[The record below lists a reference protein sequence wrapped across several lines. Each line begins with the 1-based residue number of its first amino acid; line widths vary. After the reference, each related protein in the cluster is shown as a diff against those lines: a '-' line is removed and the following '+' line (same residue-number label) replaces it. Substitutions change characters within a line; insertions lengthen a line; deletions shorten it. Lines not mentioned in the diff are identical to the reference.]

1 MALGDGGES
10 ETWLTLMTTRDH
22 RATRRQF
29 LRTSS
34 GLAALGAASGLNIHV
49 PRAAAA
55 TDASPLSPPN
65 ERIQK
70 AREVALSVLKPSQKD
85 IDHGME
91 LHAGSLVF
99 ESYGFAPRCAV
110 DGDAFR
116 AAVDA
121 GASDAE
127 LVDLREEMSMTRGAT
142 DAAERK
148 EFLEAFRAAGVTCIF
163 QNAGEEGN
171 DPLRLIKRL
180 ARFTFTTDMLREE
193 LFKVVRPDD
202 IVAAKKQ
209 GRLCLCFSGNGVPLA
224 QRWNN
229 VRDELGFIRIFHQ
242 LGIRMM
248 HVTYNRRNP
257 LGDGCG
263 EENDG
268 GLSDFGHAAIEEMN
282 RVGVIV
288 DVAHS
293 GWRTSLEAAKASKKP
308 MVASHTTAAALYR
321 HFRGKPD
328 EVIRAICDTG
338 GLVGICCIPRFLGG
352 AGDIGVFLDHIGH
365 VVKNFGA
372 EHVAIGCDTSYASRN
387 DEAERKKVPK
397 RADGRSA
404 LSVQGARWEHL
415 WPAESAKPAPH
426 AEASLAWT
434 NWPLFT
440 VGMVQ
445 RGLKDDDIRKILGE
459 NMLRVA
465 RENFS

>member
-1 MALGDGGES
+1 MNIENLSRRSFLKTSAGMAL
-10 ETWLTLMTTRDH
+10 
-22 RATRRQF
+22 
-29 LRTSS
+29 
-34 GLAALGAASGLNIHV
+34 LGAAAKSLNV
-49 PRAAAA
+49 RPARAAA
-55 TDASPLSPPN
+55 TSPLSPPN
-65 ERIQK
+65 EKIQK

-85 IDHGME
+85 LEHGLE
-91 LHAGSLVF
+91 LHANSLVF
-99 ESYGFAPRCAV
+99 ESYGFSPRCAL

-116 AAVDA
+116 AAVEA
-121 GASDAE
+121 GASETE
-127 LVDLREEMSMTRGAT
+127 LVDLREEMSMTRCAT
-142 DAAERK
+142 NAAERK
-148 EFLEAFRAAGVTCIF
+148 EYLEAFRAAGVTCIF

-171 DPLRLIKRL
+171 DPLRLMKRL
-180 ARFTFTTDMLREE
+180 ARFTFTTDVLRDE
-193 LFKVVRPDD
+193 LFKAVKPDD

-209 GRLCLCFSGNGVPLA
+209 GRLCLYFTTNGVPLR
-224 QRWNN
+224 QQWNN

-248 HVTYNRRNP
+248 HLTYNRRNP

-263 EENDG
+263 EPNDG

-308 MVASHTTAAALYR
+308 MVASHTVAASLNR

-338 GLVGICCIPRFLGG
+338 GLAGVCCIPRFLGG
-352 AGDIGVFLDHIGH
+352 AGDISVFLNHIEYL
-365 VVKNFGA
+365 VKKFGA
-372 EHVAIGCDTSYASRN
+372 DHTAIGMDVGYSSPNA
-387 DEAERKKVPK
+387 EAENKKVPK

-404 LSVQGARWEHL
+404 LSLSGARWEHL
-415 WPAESAKPAPH
+415 WPPDTAKTAPH
-426 AEASLAWT
+426 ATESLAWT

-445 RGLKDDDIRKILGE
+445 RGFKEDDIRKILGG
-459 NMLRVA
+459 NVLRVA
-465 RENFS
+465 RANYSCEK